1 MIHFM
6 QIYSDTFPSR
16 ALYGILGYGG
26 ADSQLLQLMFYVNS
40 PGLTLVWGMFYVNL
54 PGKTK

>member
-1 MIHFM
+1 M

-26 ADSQLLQLMFYVNS
+26 ADRQLLQLMFYVNS